1 MRRTAILTLTLLTGA
16 CFAPRREDVPPRVQV
31 VDQLGRVPSTGSMD
45 PRFDELRPP
54 TAGGSRLALQ
64 DLYDRANDERDSYLI
79 ELEQQARALEI
90 AADRQRELAEQH
102 RELQRAFILLE
113 GEKLGLDA
121 RRERLMES
129 LITARIRRLE
139 AEIAWLVGSLEHE
152 FSMPPEARPASA
164 HTVDSLEDPR

>member
-1 MRRTAILTLTLLTGA
+1 
-16 CFAPRREDVPPRVQV
+16 
-31 VDQLGRVPSTGSMD
+31 
-45 PRFDELRPP
+45 
-54 TAGGSRLALQ
+54 
-64 DLYDRANDERDSYLI
+64 
-79 ELEQQARALEI
+79 
-90 AADRQRELAEQH
+90 LAEQH
-102 RELQRAFILLE
+102 RELQRAFVLLE